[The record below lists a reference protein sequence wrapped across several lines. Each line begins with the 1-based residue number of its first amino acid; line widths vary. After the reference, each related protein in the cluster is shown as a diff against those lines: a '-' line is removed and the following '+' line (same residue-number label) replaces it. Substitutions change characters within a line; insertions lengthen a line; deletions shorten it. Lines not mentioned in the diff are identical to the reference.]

1 MLRPDNA
8 ITCAMIGKNNR
19 GQNTLIALILVRIA
33 TPIQSTLIVLPL
45 LLELSNINP
54 VRGAKLQL
62 VRKKPSLNRAINHQ
76 LLIQFRSI
84 NNLLKHNSWPN
95 LASLWNNPRSTNR
108 QYRSFYLNNR
118 IGYRPDFPGMVTIK
132 LQFKRERQ

>member
-8 ITCAMIGKNNR
+8 ITCAMIGKNR
-19 GQNTLIALILVRIA
+19 GQNTLIALILVRI
-33 TPIQSTLIVLPL
+33 TFPLQSALIVRPL
-45 LLELSNINP
+45 LLKLSNISP
-54 VRGAKLQL
+54 VRGTKLQL